1 MVDVSEV
8 KDSDNRR
15 VSILFIR
22 QVFDLFSSLCVSV
35 NYVNYVT
42 YVSPHVVCQIIASI
56 RGEPSFQT
64 YARVE
69 KLTSSDS

>member
-22 QVFDLFSSLCVSV
+22 QVFDLFSSLCVS
-35 NYVNYVT
+35 VNYVT

>member
-22 QVFDLFSSLCVSV
+22 QVFDLFSLLCVS
-35 NYVNYVT
+35 VNYVT
-42 YVSPHVVCQIIASI
+42 YVSPHVVCQIIVSI